1 MSFAKNF
8 GIFVIVI
15 GITMTVLNSI
25 IMLKINNKN
34 ITSLQKSNMC
44 NLVIGVILFVIG
56 VIFYS
61 TGYQDKIKFNFG

>member
-1 MSFAKNF
+1 MSFVKNF

-25 IMLKINNKN
+25 MWKINNKN